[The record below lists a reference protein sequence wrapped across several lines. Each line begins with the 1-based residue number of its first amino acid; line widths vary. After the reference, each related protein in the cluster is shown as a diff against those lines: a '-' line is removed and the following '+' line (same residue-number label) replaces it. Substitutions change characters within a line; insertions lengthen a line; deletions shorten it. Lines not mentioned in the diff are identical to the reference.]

1 MDSDHHPLCVRGNN
15 KRERGRERGIRRR
28 GNWNEV
34 DREQFQEKLE
44 MMEEG
49 KDKLQEEIETEI
61 LKIRKI
67 IAEREEKR
75 MNNNRRG
82 RIYALNYLINRQLG
96 KEKGSKMTVIFIDLK
111 AAFDLV
117 DKEML
122 IKTMRA
128 RGVKEEL
135 VDRSGGVKLKVE

>member
-96 KEKGSKMTVIFIDLK
+96 KEKGSK
-111 AAFDLV
+111 
-117 DKEML
+117 
-122 IKTMRA
+122 R
-128 RGVKEEL
+128 
-135 VDRSGGVKLKVE
+135 

>member
-1 MDSDHHPLCVRGNN
+1 
-15 KRERGRERGIRRR
+15 
-28 GNWNEV
+28 
-34 DREQFQEKLE
+34 
-44 MMEEG
+44 MEEG
-49 KDKLQEEIETEI
+49 EDKLQKEIETEI

-96 KEKGSKMTVIFIDLK
+96 KEKGKMTVIFIDLK

-117 DKEML
+117 DKENANQDNESKRSEGG
-122 IKTMRA
+122 ISRQEWRSETKSR
-128 RGVKEEL
+128 VK
-135 VDRSGGVKLKVE
+135 VGRRSGGIFWMAKGVRQDLSSILFNLLIADMGNI

>member
-1 MDSDHHPLCVRGNN
+1 
-15 KRERGRERGIRRR
+15 
-28 GNWNEV
+28 
-34 DREQFQEKLE
+34 
-44 MMEEG
+44 MEEG
-49 KDKLQEEIETEI
+49 EDELQEEIETEI

-67 IAEREEKR
+67 LAEREEKR

-96 KEKGSKMTVIFIDLK
+96 KEKGKMIVIFIDLK

-135 VDRSGGVKLKVE
+135 VDRSEGVKLKVE

>member
-1 MDSDHHPLCVRGNN
+1 
-15 KRERGRERGIRRR
+15 
-28 GNWNEV
+28 
-34 DREQFQEKLE
+34 
-44 MMEEG
+44 MEEG
-49 KDKLQEEIETEI
+49 EDELQKEIETEI

-96 KEKGSKMTVIFIDLK
+96 KEKGKMTVIFIDLK

-117 DKEML
+117 DKENANQDNESKRSEGG
-122 IKTMRA
+122 ISRQEWRNETKSR
-128 RGVKEEL
+128 VK
-135 VDRSGGVKLKVE
+135 VGRRSGGIF